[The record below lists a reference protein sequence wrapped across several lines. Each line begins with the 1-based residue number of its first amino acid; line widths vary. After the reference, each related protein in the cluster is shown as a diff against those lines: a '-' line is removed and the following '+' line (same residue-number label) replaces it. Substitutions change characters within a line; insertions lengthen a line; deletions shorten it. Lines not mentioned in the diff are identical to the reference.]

1 MAITNKDAA
10 TEELIKETAKKIF
23 FKEGKF
29 NATTQEIAD
38 AAGVNRTLIN
48 YYFRSRNT
56 LFDLVFK
63 EAREEEDRKQE
74 MIIQSKLPLKEKI
87 AQFID
92 YFFESAKE
100 YPYKEIYI
108 VTQINQ
114 SNGCIFKDEVKIDRL
129 LKKFYTELEKEM
141 EKGTIQKMDPI
152 QFLLNFISMLS
163 FPIGMRPLVQRSLKL
178 TDTEYEEVLSSRKEV
193 ILNTLF
199 GN

>member
-1 MAITNKDAA
+1 
-10 TEELIKETAKKIF
+10 
-23 FKEGKF
+23 
-29 NATTQEIAD
+29 
-38 AAGVNRTLIN
+38 
-48 YYFRSRNT
+48 
-56 LFDLVFK
+56 
-63 EAREEEDRKQE
+63 

>member
-1 MAITNKDAA
+1 MAITNKDTA